1 MESRDGIRTWNLVT
15 DNAID
20 EIICGRCGLVISDKI
35 QETEL
40 ERHYYYFNNEKINDQ
55 MRMRSSIR
63 TGMPFSLAH
72 HDMRLDTIIGR
83 TDRDAHGH
91 KLDKS
96 MHTKIDRLRKWD
108 FRSRIYSLLPQ

>member
-1 MESRDGIRTWNLVT
+1 
-15 DNAID
+15 
-20 EIICGRCGLVISDKI
+20 
-35 QETEL
+35 
-40 ERHYYYFNNEKINDQ
+40 
-55 MRMRSSIR
+55 
-63 TGMPFSLAH
+63 MPFSLAH

-83 TDRDAHGH
+83 TDRDAYRH